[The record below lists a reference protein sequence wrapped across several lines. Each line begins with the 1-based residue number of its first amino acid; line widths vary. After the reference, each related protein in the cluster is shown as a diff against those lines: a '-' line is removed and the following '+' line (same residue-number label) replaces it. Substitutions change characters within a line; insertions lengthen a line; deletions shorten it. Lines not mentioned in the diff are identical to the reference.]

1 MKNIKR
7 VLQNNCYMIN
17 LIWKSSKAYCL
28 VFFLLVAVK
37 YFRDMLLVVL
47 PKYIFDSMEN
57 GNTINDIIFPI
68 AAYVSLYFLFHL
80 SIHCLTYF
88 RSNLEA
94 KLKLVLNVKL
104 GEKFMHLDY
113 AFLEQN
119 RAIDMFNKAK
129 MAISG
134 GLSDIQTLGMAGAQ
148 GLTGYFDQL
157 SNIIKDILVVSS
169 VLYVFTYTRLYVFVV
184 VVLCIAI
191 NLIANVVKTYS
202 TVSIRQDAG
211 PYLTKSRYCNKLF
224 KRFEYGKE
232 FRIFGMSDLVI
243 SKFDECTD
251 DYLKVR
257 DRYRN
262 KRCFASVFA
271 SVANG
276 VMKAVALIY
285 LMQRLS
291 AGEVSVGDFSM
302 IFAAIISFSDNIR
315 DLLTSFISTNIL
327 SEYMTDYQNCLNME
341 VTGDKDGLLE
351 LSDGE
356 HIIEFKDVWFKYPNA
371 TEYAIKGLST
381 RISSIKKMSIV
392 GFNGA
397 GKTTFIKLLLG
408 LYRPQK
414 GEILIDGESI
424 DRYSA
429 KSLRKYMSAVFQD
442 FKIFAMR
449 IDENIALSTDIDM
462 DNLRESMH
470 KSGIYEKVSTLDKK
484 EATVIGAFF
493 ASDNLM
499 LSGGESQKIAMSR
512 AFYRNTDILLMD
524 EPTSAL
530 DVLSEDKMYKSVA
543 ENLKNEFLIFIS
555 HRLASTKFCE
565 CILVFEKGNI
575 VEDGTHEELLAKKG
589 IYYEM
594 WQVQATKFKKEEMYG
609 EEK

>member
-1 MKNIKR
+1 MKSIKR
-7 VLQNNCYMIN
+7 VFKQNCYMIN

-28 VFFLLVAVK
+28 AFFLLIVVK
-37 YFRDMLLVVL
+37 YFRDLLLVIV

-57 GNTINDIIFPI
+57 GNSINDIIFPI
-68 AAYVSLYFLFHL
+68 AVYVSLYFLFHL
-80 SIHCLTYF
+80 LIHCLAFF

-104 GEKFMHLDY
+104 GEKFMQLDY
-113 AFLEQN
+113 SFLEQN
-119 RAIDMFNKAK
+119 QAIDMFNKAK

-134 GLSDIQTLGMAGAQ
+134 GLNDIQTLGMAGEQ
-148 GLTGYFDQL
+148 GLTGYFDQI
-157 SNIIKDILVVSS
+157 SNIIKDILVISS
-169 VLYVFTYTRLYVFVV
+169 VLYVFTYTGWCIFIV

-191 NLIANVVKTYS
+191 NLIANVAKLYS
-202 TVSIRQDAG
+202 TVNIRQDAG

-224 KRFEYGKE
+224 KKFDYGKE

-243 SKFDECTD
+243 SKFDECTNE
-251 DYLKVR
+251 YIKVR

-262 KRCFASVFA
+262 KSCFSSVFA
-271 SVANG
+271 SAANG
-276 VMKAVALIY
+276 VMRIAALIY
-285 LMQRLS
+285 LVQRLS
-291 AGEVSVGDFSM
+291 AGDISVGDFTM

-315 DLLTSFISTNIL
+315 DLLTSLISMNIL
-327 SEYMTDYQNCLNME
+327 SEYMTAYHNCLNME
-341 VTGDKDGLLE
+341 ITGEEDGLLE

-371 TEYAIKGLST
+371 AEYALKGLST
-381 RISSIKKMSIV
+381 SISSIKKLSII

-424 DRYSA
+424 DKYST
-429 KSLRKYMSAVFQD
+429 KSLHKYMSAVFQD
-442 FKIFAMR
+442 FNIFAMR
-449 IDENIALSTDIDM
+449 IDENIALSDDIDIY
-462 DNLRESMH
+462 NLSVSMH

-512 AFYRNTDILLMD
+512 AFYRNSRLLLMD

-543 ENLKNEFLIFIS
+543 ENLKNELIIFIS

-565 CILVFEKGNI
+565 RILVFENGNI
-575 VEDGTHEELLAKKG
+575 IEDGTHEELLDQKG
-589 IYYEM
+589 VYYEM
-594 WQVQATKFKKEEMYG
+594 WQVQATKFMKEEMYG
-609 EEK
+609 E

>member
-1 MKNIKR
+1 MKSIKR
-7 VLQNNCYMIN
+7 IFKKNCYMIN

-28 VFFLLVAVK
+28 AFFLLIAVK
-37 YFRDMLLVVL
+37 YFRDLLLVIV

-57 GNTINDIIFPI
+57 GNSINDIIFPI
-68 AAYVSLYFLFHL
+68 VVYVSLYFLFHL
-80 SIHCLTYF
+80 LIHCLTFF
-88 RSNLEA
+88 RSNLEE
-94 KLKLVLNVKL
+94 KLKLALNVKL
-104 GEKFMHLDY
+104 GEKFMQLDY
-113 AFLEQN
+113 SFLEQN
-119 RAIDMFNKAK
+119 QAIDMFNKAK

-134 GLSDIQTLGMAGAQ
+134 GLNDIQTLGMAGEQ
-148 GLTGYFDQL
+148 GLTGYFDQI
-157 SNIIKDILVVSS
+157 SNIIKDILVISS
-169 VLYVFTYTRLYVFVV
+169 VLYVFTYTGWRIFIV

-191 NLIANVVKTYS
+191 NLIANVAKMYS
-202 TVSIRQDAG
+202 TVNIRQDAG

-224 KRFEYGKE
+224 KKFDYGKE

-243 SKFDECTD
+243 SKFDECTNE
-251 DYLKVR
+251 YIKVR

-262 KRCFASVFA
+262 KSCFSSVFA
-271 SVANG
+271 SAANG
-276 VMKAVALIY
+276 VMRAAALIY
-285 LMQRLS
+285 LVQRLS
-291 AGEVSVGDFSM
+291 AGEISVGDFTM

-315 DLLTSFISTNIL
+315 DLLTSFISMNIL
-327 SEYMTDYQNCLNME
+327 SEYMTAYHNCLNME
-341 VTGDKDGLLE
+341 ITGEEDGLLE

-371 TEYAIKGLST
+371 TEYALKGLST
-381 RISSIKKMSIV
+381 SISSIKKLSIV

-414 GEILIDGESI
+414 GEILIDGERI
-424 DRYSA
+424 DKYST
-429 KSLRKYMSAVFQD
+429 KSLHKYMSAVFQD
-442 FKIFAMR
+442 FNIFAMR
-449 IDENIALSTDIDM
+449 IDENIALSDDIDM
-462 DNLRESMH
+462 DNLSVSMH

-512 AFYRNTDILLMD
+512 AFYRNSRLLLMD

-543 ENLKNEFLIFIS
+543 ENLKNEILIFIS

-565 CILVFEKGNI
+565 RILVFENGNI
-575 VEDGTHEELLAKKG
+575 IEDGTHEELLDQKG
-589 IYYEM
+589 VYYEM
-594 WQVQATKFKKEEMYG
+594 WQVQATKFMKEEMYG
-609 EEK
+609 E

>member
-1 MKNIKR
+1 MKSIKR
-7 VLQNNCYMIN
+7 VFKQNCYMIN

-28 VFFLLVAVK
+28 AFFLLIAVK
-37 YFRDMLLVVL
+37 YFRDLLLVIV

-57 GNTINDIIFPI
+57 GNSINDIIFPI
-68 AAYVSLYFLFHL
+68 AVYVSLYFLFHL
-80 SIHCLTYF
+80 LIHCLAFF

-104 GEKFMHLDY
+104 GEKFMQLDY
-113 AFLEQN
+113 SFLEQN
-119 RAIDMFNKAK
+119 QAIDMFNKAK

-134 GLSDIQTLGMAGAQ
+134 GLNDIQTLGMAGEQ
-148 GLTGYFDQL
+148 GLIGYFDQI
-157 SNIIKDILVVSS
+157 SNIIKDILVISS
-169 VLYVFTYTRLYVFVV
+169 VLYVFTYTGWCIFIV

-191 NLIANVVKTYS
+191 NLIANVAKLYS
-202 TVSIRQDAG
+202 TVNIRQDAG

-224 KRFEYGKE
+224 KKFDYGKE

-243 SKFDECTD
+243 SKFDECTNE
-251 DYLKVR
+251 YIKVR

-262 KRCFASVFA
+262 KSCFSSVFA
-271 SVANG
+271 SAANG
-276 VMKAVALIY
+276 VMRIAALIY
-285 LMQRLS
+285 LVQRLS
-291 AGEVSVGDFSM
+291 AGDISVGDFTM

-315 DLLTSFISTNIL
+315 DLLTSLISMNIL
-327 SEYMTDYQNCLNME
+327 SEYMTAYHNCLNME
-341 VTGDKDGLLE
+341 ITGEEDGLLE

-371 TEYAIKGLST
+371 AEYALKGLST
-381 RISSIKKMSIV
+381 SISSIKKLSII

-424 DRYSA
+424 DKYST
-429 KSLRKYMSAVFQD
+429 KSLHKYMSAVFQD
-442 FKIFAMR
+442 FNIFAMR
-449 IDENIALSTDIDM
+449 IDENIALSDDIDM
-462 DNLRESMH
+462 DNLSVSMH

-512 AFYRNTDILLMD
+512 AFYRNSRLLLMD

-543 ENLKNEFLIFIS
+543 ENLKNELIIFIS

-565 CILVFEKGNI
+565 RILVFENGNI
-575 VEDGTHEELLAKKG
+575 IEDGTHEELLDQKG
-589 IYYEM
+589 VYYEM
-594 WQVQATKFKKEEMYG
+594 WQVQATKFMKEEMYG
-609 EEK
+609 E